1 VKKNDFLKKWAKRA
15 SGEKSVEEFERDVE
29 SVLATTIRAA
39 IRGVARG
46 IEETAKR
53 NLKPWNPPVSRR
65 GPVEG
70 WRRGHPG
77 RRACAHDQRT
87 RIIAE

>member
-46 IEETAKR
+46 IDEAAGHLNWKDAALLRGVANSVAPAVERAIMKLNGIEEEGEK
-53 NLKPWNPPVSRR
+53 KP
-65 GPVEG
+65 
-70 WRRGHPG
+70 
-77 RRACAHDQRT
+77 
-87 RIIAE
+87 